1 MDSAVRFS
9 SCSSVRPSTQRPHSA
24 CVASQERCQVPG
36 AAGQERGWQVPTW
49 QVPRGFTEQHAP
61 QNGSAEKDLTEN
73 GQFSSKVKSAKIHP
87 RSSRNRNRP
96 QTREETEKVVK
107 GLTLRT
113 AKATC
118 DSSTWRTGGP
128 RAGSRCTCSLAGL
141 QSARSPPAP
150 TAQPRRNE
158 SLGLVCPSAMA
169 SRGLLGPP
177 ACLCLAG
184 GRLHHRPATYR
195 AAELPP
201 SERRGEVGGC
211 SEDKSPYKKASCGP
225 GHKGPTGTPEGPHP
239 RLGASTRFPRL
250 RYIFTRM

>member
-9 SCSSVRPSTQRPHSA
+9 SCSSARPSTQRLHSA
-24 CVASQERCQVPG
+24 CAASQERCQVPG
-36 AAGQERGWQVPTW
+36 ATGQERRWQVPTW

-61 QNGSAEKDLTEN
+61 QNGSTEKDLTEN

-107 GLTLRT
+107 GLTLRM
-113 AKATC
+113 AKARC
-118 DSSTWRTGGP
+118 DSSTWRNGWAPCRKPVHVLPGG
-128 RAGSRCTCSLAGL
+128 AAECAK
-141 QSARSPPAP
+141 PPPTP
-150 TAQPRRNE
+150 TAQPRRNK

-184 GRLHHRPATYR
+184 SCLHHRPATYR
-195 AAELPP
+195 AAERLP
-201 SERRGEVGGC
+201 SEGRGEVGGC
-211 SEDKSPYKKASCGP
+211 SEDKSPYK
-225 GHKGPTGTPEGPHP
+225 
-239 RLGASTRFPRL
+239 
-250 RYIFTRM
+250 